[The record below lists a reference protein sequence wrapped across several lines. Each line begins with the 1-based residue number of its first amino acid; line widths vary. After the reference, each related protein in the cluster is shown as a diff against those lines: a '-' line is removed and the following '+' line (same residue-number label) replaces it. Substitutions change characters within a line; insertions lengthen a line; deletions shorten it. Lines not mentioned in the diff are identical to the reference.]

1 LKHEELF
8 MAQTIPTLTPR
19 SGFTASILWGAV
31 LVVLGV
37 LAVGWP
43 LVAAVAVESAIAYLI
58 VFAGLVHIFLAF
70 HAHGAGSTIWKLLVG
85 LAYVGFGGYL
95 IFRPLLGVASLTLLL
110 AALFVI
116 EGVLDLVLYSRTR
129 SLHGSSWVLIDGIIT
144 LLLGVMIYM
153 QWPSSAMWA
162 IGLLVGISMMISG
175 ITRIAMSLAIRNAES
190 ITASTKLAA

>member
-1 LKHEELF
+1 
-8 MAQTIPTLTPR
+8 MAQNVPILPPR
-19 SGFTASILWGAV
+19 SGFTASIVWGAV
-31 LVVLGV
+31 LVVIGV

-58 VFAGLVHIFLAF
+58 VFAGIVHIFLAF

-85 LAYVGFGGYL
+85 LAYVAFGGYL

-144 LLLGVMIYM
+144 LLLGLMIYM

-162 IGLLVGISMMISG
+162 IGLLVGISMMVSG

-190 ITASTKLAA
+190 MTASTKLAA